1 MPIDVLVDIFRY
13 LYELLIPLSRTIAA
27 ISVLVGAGLWA
38 FGGTNTARALRGRGM
53 FVGGAVALVTIFAV
67 TTIYQV
73 LVFIILGSGG
83 GSPGAGYVFPP
94 AAGGSDTVAALRPLA
109 AALSQATSILGTG
122 LLAFGTALWGASQP
136 NSKYRRRSRR
146 VFWWGI
152 GLILAS
158 FIGVLLAA
166 LNVLG
171 LF

>member
-1 MPIDVLVDIFRY
+1 MPIDVIVDIFEF
-13 LYELLIPLSRTIAA
+13 LYGLLIPLSRTIAA
-27 ISVLVGAGLWA
+27 LSIIVGGVIWV
-38 FGGTNTARALRGRGM
+38 FGGTNTARSLRGRGM
-53 FVGGAVALVTIFAV
+53 FVGGIVALIAIFAI

-83 GSPGAGYVFPP
+83 GGTGAGYVFPP
-94 AAGGSDTVAALRPLA
+94 AAGSSDTVATLRPLA
-109 AALSQATSILGTG
+109 AALSQAMSILGTG
-122 LLAFGTALWGASQP
+122 LLAFGAALWGASQP
-136 NSKYRRRSRR
+136 RSKYRRRSRR

-152 GLILAS
+152 ALILAS